1 VNKTLSVQLQLA
13 LLRHCG
19 ARDAD
24 GQPVA
29 DMERAAEAAGRRVHA
44 VEGPHGGALLV
55 LGWNG
60 HDPGVGSQ
68 PRIAR
73 RQLTVGNIKVLLV
86 GLALLSDGRRGK
98 ATASLAE
105 IATVVEWL
113 TGKSSM
119 GIVSAAVEILTRA
132 GLLSQSGD
140 ELALGPVALTWDA
153 QTRDTVGAAVQR
165 LHEYPGWE
173 ERTA

>member
-1 VNKTLSVQLQLA
+1 VDKTLPVLHLA
-13 LLRHCG
+13 LLRHGG
-19 ARDAD
+19 ALDAD

-29 DMERAAEAAGRRVHA
+29 AMERAAEAAGRRVHA
-44 VEGPHGGALLV
+44 VGGPRGGALLV

-73 RQLTVGNIKVLLV
+73 RQLTMGSIKVLLV
-86 GLALLSDGRRGK
+86 GLALLSDGQRAK

-105 IATVVEWL
+105 IATVLEWL
-113 TGKSSM
+113 TGRSSM
-119 GIVSAAVEILTRA
+119 GIVSTAVENLTRA

-140 ELALGPVALTWDA
+140 ELALGPVARTWDA
-153 QTRDTVGAAVQR
+153 QTRDSVGAAVQR